1 MEGERSPA
9 QVYALVIGTTLTI
22 AGIVGFFYNASF
34 GSGNG
39 TSRDAVLGIL
49 DVNGWHNVVHIA
61 SGAVGLL
68 VARSY
73 GGARVY
79 ALLFGAVYLL
89 VALLG
94 FLAGDGSELFN
105 LIPVNTEDNFLHL
118 LIGIAG
124 VGAGLATP
132 ATLPPSLAA
141 QTDPA

>member
-1 MEGERSPA
+1 MEGERSPS
-9 QVYALVIGTTLTI
+9 QVYALVIGATLTV

-34 GSGNG
+34 GSGAG

-61 SGAVGLL
+61 SGAIGLL

-73 GGARVY
+73 AGSRGY
-79 ALLFGAVYLL
+79 ALGLGAVYLV

-94 FLAGDGSELFN
+94 FLAGDGGEIFSLV
-105 LIPVNTEDNFLHL
+105 PVNTEDNFLHL

-124 VGAGLATP
+124 VGAGVATP
-132 ATLPPSLAA
+132 ATLPPSVAA
-141 QTDPA
+141 RPDPA